1 NGMRSAEPEKLRCD
15 YLSHYEL
22 FTLCSYANMQKLIC
36 LSSCNS
42 SKIIMRLSVFVGMAR
57 MTVGLVLAANP
68 EYTHDEVDKTAYA
81 RFSGLPL
88 AKALEQLQRQT
99 GVPLAYQPSA
109 LPKAPAV
116 TYSANKKV
124 KTILTDVLAMY
135 DLTYVVEDG
144 FVLLKPQPQRPET
157 AAPRAS

>member
-1 NGMRSAEPEKLRCD
+1 DDEEEKSPRITPDHKQQSRQNHVSPTRSLNGMRNAKPEKLCCD
-15 YLSHYEL
+15 YLSQYEL
-22 FTLCSYANMQKLIC
+22 FTLFSYANMQKIIC
-36 LSSCNS
+36 LSSCIS
-42 SKIIMRLSVFVGMAR
+42 SKFIMRLSVFVCMAS

-68 EYTHDEVDKTAYA
+68 GYTQYELEKKAHV

-124 KTILTDVLAMY
+124 KTILTD
-135 DLTYVVEDG
+135 
-144 FVLLKPQPQRPET
+144 
-157 AAPRAS
+157 